1 MRLSDSDE
9 FGSVPLLFR
18 RGMRLWQAVRRTE
31 GEATTFCRRWENLPW
46 WYWARNRVLSWG
58 MGRGSLGMGGGEIEE
73 RERVEWNRR
82 GKRIEI
88 VMRSAVAR
96 RRRKSIE
103 TAAKDRASEMLAVQ
117 S

>member
-1 MRLSDSDE
+1 
-9 FGSVPLLFR
+9 
-18 RGMRLWQAVRRTE
+18 
-31 GEATTFCRRWENLPW
+31 
-46 WYWARNRVLSWG
+46 
-58 MGRGSLGMGGGEIEE
+58 MGLGGGEIEE